1 MIKKLFSTN
10 VLIDNF
16 LDYDRLSELTTELLS
31 NTFVNDED
39 GPVDSIDL
47 FDYDLPELQN
57 FKNCII
63 IPSFKKYLK
72 EVFDIDYFEG
82 KFKSWLWNSNNNN
95 MDVHNH
101 SGAHISGV
109 FYILTDGK
117 NGKLKLHDPRVNAN
131 RGYNVRQ
138 EFTKHFMD
146 EIIIPNTTDY
156 IIFPSYLY
164 HSVVQV
170 NNTRISLPVDL
181 YINHV

>member
-63 IPSFKKYLK
+63 IPSFKKYLN
-72 EVFDIDYFEG
+72 FNY
-82 KFKSWLWNSNNNN
+82 
-95 MDVHNH
+95 
-101 SGAHISGV
+101 
-109 FYILTDGK
+109 Y
-117 NGKLKLHDPRVNAN
+117 R
-131 RGYNVRQ
+131 
-138 EFTKHFMD
+138 
-146 EIIIPNTTDY
+146 
-156 IIFPSYLY
+156 
-164 HSVVQV
+164 
-170 NNTRISLPVDL
+170 
-181 YINHV
+181 